1 MKLKKKKFFLLLVA
15 LIVIFV
21 FNLSGISE
29 GKVFRRSYKGYRY
42 KKTKYFSRDFESSDL
57 SIIKGKV
64 ISSLDGAPIPSVV
77 VRIGATVISTDTN
90 GDFNF
95 TKLQPGQYTVYYDAS
110 GYGSQKQE
118 SINVSLNSVT
128 NLPVVIMKSNYGEIR
143 GKVFSQSTLQPI
155 AGTAVRINDT
165 VIPTN
170 PGGEFRFAMVG
181 QGYYTI
187 RYDAPGHIFQN
198 QELVYVS
205 NGNIAHVPD
214 VILLPDGPP
223 AIVLDISDNRLY
235 LYYGNY
241 MAKSYLVATGMKGW
255 STPIGTFAVRRKA
268 VNPTWYPPDWADVE
282 KPVPAGPENPLG
294 TRILYLSKS
303 GYGIHGTN
311 KPSSI
316 GKRVTHGCVRLYPKE
331 IIDLYDRVPVGATVK
346 IVP

>member
-1 MKLKKKKFFLLLVA
+1 M
-15 LIVIFV
+15 
-21 FNLSGISE
+21 SGGFAE
-29 GKVFRRSYKGYRY
+29 GKISGKSYRKYRY
-42 KKTKYFSRDFESSDL
+42 KTRSSLDYSDL

-64 ISSLDGAPIPSVV
+64 ISSMDGTPIPNAV
-77 VRIGATVISTDTN
+77 VRIGTTIIPTDIN
-90 GDFNF
+90 GNFNF
-95 TKLQPGQYTVYYDAS
+95 TKLQPGQYTIYYDAS
-110 GYGSQKQE
+110 GYEPQKQE
-118 SINVSLNSVT
+118 NINISLNSVI
-128 NLPVVIMKSNYGEIR
+128 NLPTVTLKSNHGEIR
-143 GKVFSQSTLQPI
+143 GRVLSQSTLQPI

-165 VIPTN
+165 IIPTN
-170 PGGEFRFAMVG
+170 LGGEFRFVIVS

-205 NGNIAHVPD
+205 NGSIATVPD
-214 VILLPDGPP
+214 VILSPDGPP

-241 MAKSYLVATGMKGW
+241 MVKSYLVATGMKGW
-255 STPIGTFAVRRKA
+255 PTPIGTFNVRRKA
-268 VNPTWYPPDWADVE
+268 VNPTWYPPDWADIE
-282 KPVPAGPENPLG
+282 KPVPAGPKNPLG

-316 GKRVTHGCVRLYPKE
+316 GKKVTHGCVRLYPKE
-331 IIDLYDRVPVGATVK
+331 IIDLYDRVSVGTIVK